1 MPSNQVFPYDSLAAR
16 VRHRRSTEE
25 AMSQIA
31 GGATYSIA
39 SAQLGSVSAAMRV
52 VA

>member
-1 MPSNQVFPYDSLAAR
+1 VFPYDSPAIAAT
-16 VRHRRSTEE
+16 HRRSTEE